1 MKYSDFVELM
11 EDKGFNVEVGI
22 SNVIVRS
29 EVGIV
34 SSISK
39 EKSYSFRTQYI
50 SFNDLDDDLRR
61 YITQVAMEL
70 SFTELKDRE
79 EEEKFKLKQKG
90 ISGKY
95 LIWIPELDK
104 FTTGSSPFPNVE
116 GVFTQSE
123 IERMPECYTHPAV
136 WEKIKVER
144 EDK

>member
-70 SFTELKDRE
+70 SFTELKDRV

-90 ISGKY
+90 VSEKY
-95 LIWIPELDK
+95 LIWLSELEE
-104 FTTGSSPFPNVE
+104 FTTGNPSYPNVE

-144 EDK
+144 ED